1 MAGIS
6 FELRKVLREQTLSSI
21 FKAFGYSLTLSSGP
35 YIITIISLIV
45 SYFLSYDVVKDKNI
59 LTKFQVS
66 VTYLIAFSLIYTG
79 FTQLVFT
86 RYIADRIFERKYYKL
101 LPNFMGVMILN
112 MVPAFIVSIVLSL
125 VFFLKETGVLF
136 PFLYSLTFTVLTGL
150 WIVNIILTS
159 LKSYKF
165 ILFSFFS
172 GYSIFVV
179 LSIILSVYG
188 LDGLMFSFFIGQSVL
203 FVMLLSYFTLLH
215 YSDRLLEFDFLNHEK
230 IYISLI
236 FTGFFYNLAIWVD
249 KFVFWFMQ
257 QTSTPIL
264 GPLRYSIVY
273 DIPIFLAYLSIAPG
287 MAIFFL
293 KLEGEFA
300 LYYDRYYDA
309 VRNGLTLEKI
319 YGYGDELIT
328 SARTVIL
335 DTIRIQGI
343 FNIIIVMFDRFLF
356 ETFKIPLIYLPL
368 FHILLFGTY
377 LQLILL
383 SVFALFFYFDR
394 RKEALITVILFF
406 LLNLSLSIITV
417 YLGPYYYG
425 YGFTVSVF
433 ITVIVSLIML
443 RRFLNDIHYY
453 TFMLR

>member
-86 RYIADRIFERKYYKL
+86 RYIADRIFERKYDKL
-101 LPNFMGVMILN
+101 LPNFMGVIILN

-125 VFFLKETGVLF
+125 LFFLKETGVLF
-136 PFLYSLTFTVLTGL
+136 PFLYSSTFTVLTGL

-179 LSIILSVYG
+179 LSVILSVYG

-300 LYYDRYYDA
+300 FYYDRYYDA